1 MPLYSLKCNN
11 CNMTKE
17 VICHVPKDKVRR
29 RCPVCGKM
37 MVRDWSKDGIQV
49 KCDHDTTTGDIER
62 NLEKRYANKH
72 VPNNLLARSLARVP
86 GIPKIKARDGK
97 VYAAFRNQK
106 HRREV
111 LKKIGQGDAD

>member
-11 CNMTKE
+11 CNFFTE

-62 NLEKRYANKH
+62 NLEKPSTKSGWGDFWLPASTLKSF
-72 VPNNLLARSLARVP
+72 LL
-86 GIPKIKARDGK
+86 
-97 VYAAFRNQK
+97 
-106 HRREV
+106 
-111 LKKIGQGDAD
+111 